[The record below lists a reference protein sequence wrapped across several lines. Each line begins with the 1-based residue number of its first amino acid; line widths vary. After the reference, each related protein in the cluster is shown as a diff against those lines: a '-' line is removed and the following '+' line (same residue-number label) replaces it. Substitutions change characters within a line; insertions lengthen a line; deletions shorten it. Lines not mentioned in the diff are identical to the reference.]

1 MVNLKLQKGSRFWL
15 VFLGLALCG
24 EIRLVHAEGTCA
36 AVIKELNLPVK
47 LESRGKPRR
56 ARWEQVD
63 RVISDLVNRLQE
75 AICEFKF
82 EEIFTTNR
90 SELYFP
96 ITNRLVRTVPE
107 GSLQGLGIYNQSGE
121 RLGEYDSRATYS
133 RAGGL
138 NIRRSYTLHFFQFKD
153 KQGQLQSTGND
164 LLLDS
169 FLAQWPQIMNRTA
182 IGNTGGF
189 SK

>member
-1 MVNLKLQKGSRFWL
+1 MKLQKISRFWPVFFGL
-15 VFLGLALCG
+15 VLCG
-24 EIRLVHAEGTCA
+24 EIGLVHGEGTCA
-36 AVIKELNLPVK
+36 VVIKELNLPVK

-63 RVISDLVNRLQE
+63 GIISNLVNRLQE
-75 AICEFKF
+75 TTCEFKF

-96 ITNRLVRTVPE
+96 ITNRLVQTVPE

-138 NIRRSYTLHFFQFKD
+138 NIRSSYTLHFFQFKD
-153 KQGQLQSTGND
+153 KQGRLQSTGNN

-169 FLAQWPQIMNRTA
+169 FLSQWPQIMNRTA
-182 IGNTGGF
+182 IVSTGSF

>member
-1 MVNLKLQKGSRFWL
+1 MAELKLQKVFRVWL
-15 VFLGLALCG
+15 MFLALALCG
-24 EIRLVHAEGTCA
+24 EMGSVHGEGTCT

-47 LESRGKPRR
+47 LKTRGKPRR

-63 RVISDLVNRLQE
+63 GIISNLVKRLQE
-75 AICEFKF
+75 TTCQFKF

-90 SELYFP
+90 AELYFP
-96 ITNRLVRTVPE
+96 ITNSLVRTVPE
-107 GSLQGLGIYNQSGE
+107 GSLQGLGIHNQSGE
-121 RLGEYDSRATYS
+121 RLGEYDSRAIYS

-138 NIRRSYTLHFFQFKD
+138 NVRRSYTLHFFQFKD
-153 KQGQLQSTGND
+153 KQGRLQSTGND

-169 FLAQWPQIMNRTA
+169 FLAQWHQIMNRTA
-182 IGNTGGF
+182 IGSTGGL